1 MRRSQLARKRGESQR
16 AEIEL
21 VMMGPSVFRT
31 SIEDAASFGSGVASH
46 PMMKQKKRRTRR
58 KKRKQSLPPSD
69 SNASSQEEDNDGFAS
84 NAALQPG
91 IDLSLAEQAP
101 RTRVGSSANLD
112 TVVVNKR
119 GRLSTLFS
127 ERKGTIYEAWE
138 MDALALAEELED
150 QEQAQTL
157 EELNKAAGRGSILK
171 GSKGGKMSCCCAK
184 KKKKKSGKS
193 GKKKKPVKTA
203 KDYAELVIGTM
214 RKGLIA
220 TTIMLHPLIVNT
232 ALTQVYCTA
241 HPLTGELVLATQP
254 GTQCF
259 VGMHWVVF
267 SLAICALAV
276 ESVLLPLF
284 VIFALSNSTKICCRA
299 TEKEEGGDDA
309 QLVLFA
315 EKEEAAATKFGNVHG
330 GACCKCVCCIEILL
344 NARRNFLRNHDK
356 DAHRVRNLSYS
367 AFTFNDYKPE
377 FFFIRLMF
385 VVGITVIAVCNN
397 FLDPLNLLVIPAGL
411 TAKQALILGAVMQ
424 ATRFVLCVTV
434 LVAPTVVLMMLLPN
448 KNGSRWKMPLRLAF
462 AMLNLGML
470 SLNMFSW
477 TVGQY
482 GETASSGLR
491 FANVVLS
498 FIVLCMS
505 LSALAL
511 MAICFVVFVVFRG
524 AKRESVEI
532 ALNEAESES
541 EELCML
547 ARAVVESNQMNRAF
561 LAWRK
566 QTSGRTL
573 AITKSTHALFAK
585 AAVRPAI
592 PQIHA
597 SAWTDDAPESAGVVR
612 VLSVSAVASV
622 NADGSPR
629 RVVKESGLQKKMSRR
644 ELRKV
649 ERREK
654 RDAAEEAEI
663 QASIVAGGSRSR
675 SRSPRRGGGDVGL
688 DAATRKAR
696 RAARGMVRE
705 AGSPLDEGESSPS
718 SSLPELTF
726 EERSAQRAER
736 KAQRGAAKVAEQRV
750 QRSPRRGAAQVADLD
765 AQSRGAR
772 RAERGR
778 KAAARVKGEENAHD
792 ASASEDY

>member
-1 MRRSQLARKRGESQR
+1 
-16 AEIEL
+16 
-21 VMMGPSVFRT
+21 
-31 SIEDAASFGSGVASH
+31 
-46 PMMKQKKRRTRR
+46 
-58 KKRKQSLPPSD
+58 
-69 SNASSQEEDNDGFAS
+69 
-84 NAALQPG
+84 
-91 IDLSLAEQAP
+91 
-101 RTRVGSSANLD
+101 
-112 TVVVNKR
+112 
-119 GRLSTLFS
+119 
-127 ERKGTIYEAWE
+127 
-138 MDALALAEELED
+138 
-150 QEQAQTL
+150 
-157 EELNKAAGRGSILK
+157 
-171 GSKGGKMSCCCAK
+171 
-184 KKKKKSGKS
+184 
-193 GKKKKPVKTA
+193 
-203 KDYAELVIGTM
+203 
-214 RKGLIA
+214 
-220 TTIMLHPLIVNT
+220 
-232 ALTQVYCTA
+232 
-241 HPLTGELVLATQP
+241 
-254 GTQCF
+254 
-259 VGMHWVVF
+259 
-267 SLAICALAV
+267 
-276 ESVLLPLF
+276 
-284 VIFALSNSTKICCRA
+284 
-299 TEKEEGGDDA
+299 
-309 QLVLFA
+309 
-315 EKEEAAATKFGNVHG
+315 
-330 GACCKCVCCIEILL
+330 
-344 NARRNFLRNHDK
+344 
-356 DAHRVRNLSYS
+356 
-367 AFTFNDYKPE
+367 
-377 FFFIRLMF
+377 
-385 VVGITVIAVCNN
+385 
-397 FLDPLNLLVIPAGL
+397 
-411 TAKQALILGAVMQ
+411 MQ

-541 EELCML
+541 EELCIL

-566 QTSGRTL
+566 QMSGRTL